1 MPTDSG
7 YSNQKKKGTAQF
19 ETVHPLG
26 SAAYGKSSS
35 NKALYEITA
44 AAAIVSV
51 TDILGSNGQVEFW
64 KIELTSHGASVGNI
78 LRITSGALINFEFD
92 VMSIVNANNFY
103 ILPISDVKPA
113 AAMTATVMGWV
124 TQKVSSDGSTS
135 VAITV
140 PPTSYEYNGSP
151 QVVTQDTTTAV
162 NNRALPNLAFFY
174 ENTVQTPVFKD
185 TVTPA
190 NSKPLPVEI
199 IAGSSSEVL
208 LEGFVDPNNSST
220 TPLGIGGVFTGT
232 AFNITSYAA
241 INVNVKSDVASA
253 TNGVKVE
260 FSTDGTNWDHSHS
273 TNYTAATGVG
283 YIFNAEFKFAR
294 VVYTNGASAQGIF
307 RLQTI
312 FKTTKVQSSLYTLDQ
327 TVTGNMFAELN
338 KSTIIGKT
346 TGGGGGFVDVKVNPS
361 GALTTETQLTAS
373 TANIGDVD
381 VLTLPVTYGAGN
393 TDAATQRVVIATNQA
408 AISVNPVAG
417 NLVPVAYNELVI
429 SYVGATTDISTVVYK
444 QATVTVATLTLSYDG
459 SNRLIGV
466 VRT

>member
-7 YSNQKKKGTAQF
+7 YSNQKKKGIAQF

-26 SAAYGKSSS
+26 SAAYGKQVS
-35 NKALYEITA
+35 NKALCELNSLATIA
-44 AAAIVSV
+44 SV
-51 TDILGSNGQVEFW
+51 TDVLGNNGQIEFW
-64 KIELTSHGASVGNI
+64 KIEVTAHGASVGNV
-78 LRITSGALINFEFD
+78 LRITSGALLNFEFD
-92 VMSIVNANNFY
+92 IVQIVDANNFY
-103 ILPISDVKPA
+103 ILPISDVKPTT
-113 AAMTATVMGWV
+113 AMTAVIMGWV
-124 TQKVSSDGSTS
+124 TQKLALDGSTS
-135 VAITV
+135 VSVTT
-140 PPTSYEYNGSP
+140 PPSSYYYNGAP
-151 QVVTQDTTTAV
+151 QFVNQDTLNAS
-162 NNRALPNLAFFY
+162 NNKALPNLAFFF
-174 ENTVQTPVFKD
+174 EDAVQTPVFKD

-220 TPLGIGGVFTGT
+220 TALGAGGVFTGA

-273 TNYTAATGVG
+273 TTYTAATGVG

-361 GALTTETQLTAS
+361 GALTTETQLTS
-373 TANIGDVD
+373 GT
-381 VLTLPVTYGAGN
+381 
-393 TDAATQRVVIATNQA
+393 A
-408 AISVNPVAG
+408 AIGTVRVT
-417 NLVPVAYNELVI
+417 NELIPVNFDEMVI

-444 QATVTVATLTLSYDG
+444 SATVTVATVTLSYDG

-466 VRT
+466 VRS